1 MVQAAL
7 HQLNDAQLAMKILDK
22 YLEYIE
28 KKLYESQILISELT
42 QTDTYS
48 IFDSTIHELW
58 NNSHEIDTIIK
69 MCQYNGKNLIINTDK
84 ELTPNEKN
92 KYKLKWNIAHNTP
105 LYHTKNL
112 DHNDLIIDPIPMSAK
127 YLGLNKLMQD
137 RGSICIN
144 TNEKNE
150 LNFATIGKQ
159 IYYKQ
164 YSYNDDKI
172 LQLAIHITDVNIN
185 EEGTYYIKGNI
196 LGKEYG
202 TNCSIIN
209 IDPNDRGYLVGISI
223 HGSTITTK
231 NQYTNIEHGNIIID
245 EDHTDPFN
253 TFIDNNYQYKY
264 DGYNITLDTIVN
276 TIIYAQDKCMVART
290 TTSSIIDMIIQRR
303 DQIIKQYKNDIET

>member
-159 IYYKQ
+159 IYY
-164 YSYNDDKI
+164 
-172 LQLAIHITDVNIN
+172 
-185 EEGTYYIKGNI
+185 E
-196 LGKEYG
+196 EYG

-231 NQYTNIEHGNIIID
+231 NQYTNIEHGNVIID